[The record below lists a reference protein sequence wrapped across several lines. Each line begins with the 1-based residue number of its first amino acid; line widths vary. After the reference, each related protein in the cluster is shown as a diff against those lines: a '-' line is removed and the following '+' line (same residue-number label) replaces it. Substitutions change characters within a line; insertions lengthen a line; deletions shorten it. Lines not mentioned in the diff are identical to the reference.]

1 MAEWQ
6 LAEAKNK
13 FSEVVDRAMTEGP
26 QHVRKRGEPA
36 VVVLSEAEYK
46 KLKGRTRSL
55 KDLILNGPD
64 LSGVD
69 LSRNRTPSREFE
81 WQER

>member
-1 MAEWQ
+1 MADWQ

-13 FSEVVDRAMTEGP
+13 FSEVVDRAITEGP
-26 QHVRKRGEPA
+26 QYVSKRGELA
-36 VVVLSEAEYK
+36 VVVVSVREYRR
-46 KLKGRTRSL
+46 LERLEGRKRTL

-69 LSRNRTPSREFE
+69 LSRNQTPSREFE
-81 WQER
+81 W